1 MCDSYIDRVYK
12 YLEINF
18 IPKIKNDSPE
28 IITKYLVE
36 NNININVETIDRVQ
50 GKTVE
55 VAILLLCNSSYFFS
69 LKQKRFNVS
78 TSRSRLNT
86 FIVHDENIFSELSNN
101 SLVGKYLN
109 MMKNENLKLIGDN

>member
-36 NNININVETIDRVQ
+36 NIQSNLSISIDVNLTEEYIDNRLRKIDEYKKQ
-50 GKTVE
+50 LEKIIY
-55 VAILLLCNSSYFFS
+55 ILFC
-69 LKQKRFNVS
+69 
-78 TSRSRLNT
+78 
-86 FIVHDENIFSELSNN
+86 
-101 SLVGKYLN
+101 
-109 MMKNENLKLIGDN
+109 